1 MVLSG
6 TLFCWK
12 PYENIVKGIL
22 NVHDVKYELF
32 NSLNNKETGFHIED
46 HRGYIRDYSFLFK
59 HLELFI
65 NFGEVDLENE
75 DHYGINPE
83 WKYTLEKQYYTS
95 WIKLPLNGELNPFD
109 LLEE

>member
-6 TLFCWK
+6 TLFCWNR
-12 PYENIVKGIL
+12 YENIVKEIL
-22 NVHDVKYELF
+22 NVHDVKYEVF
-32 NSLNNKETGFHIED
+32 DNNKEKGFNIED
-46 HRGYIRDYSFLFK
+46 HREFSRDYSVLFK

-65 NFGEVDLENE
+65 SFGEVYLENN
-75 DHYGINPE
+75 DRYGIDPE